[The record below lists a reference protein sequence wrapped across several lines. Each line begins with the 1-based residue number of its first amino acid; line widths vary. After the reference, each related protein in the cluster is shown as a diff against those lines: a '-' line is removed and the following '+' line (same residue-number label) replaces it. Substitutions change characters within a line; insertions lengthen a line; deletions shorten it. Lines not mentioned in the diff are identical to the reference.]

1 MKLHILLTSVGR
13 RGYLV
18 KYFKDAL
25 GDGGKI
31 YAANSIKCSAFVY
44 ADQTVITPLIYDEKY
59 IKFLKDYCI
68 DNNINA
74 IISLFDIDL
83 LMLAKHKKEFV
94 DIGVTVIVSSEK
106 VIEICN
112 DKWKTY
118 KFLKSKGFYTPDTY
132 INVDEALKSI
142 AYGTLQYPIVLKPR
156 WGMGS
161 IAVYTVENDL
171 ELRVL
176 YEKVENQIKDTYLKF
191 ESDSTMGN
199 NVLIQEKVRGQ
210 EYGMD
215 IINDLKGEFQI
226 NVVKKKYAMRSGE
239 TDCAITVQDRGLEK
253 YGEKI
258 STLLKHIGNLDVD
271 IIYDGEKSYILDMNA
286 RFGGGY
292 PFTHAAGVDLPR
304 AIIAWLNNDKCNEE
318 WLKVKYNVFAYKD
331 ISITKELIKYG
342 DNEIKSCEKR

>member
-25 GDGGKI
+25 GNNGKI
-31 YAANSIKCSAFVY
+31 YVANSVKCSAFAY
-44 ADQTVITPLIYDEKY
+44 ADETVITPLIYDENY
-59 IKFLKDYCI
+59 IKFLEDYCI

-83 LMLAKHKKEFV
+83 LMLAKHKKGFE

-106 VIEICN
+106 IVEICN

-118 KFLKSKGFYTPDTY
+118 KFLKNKGFYTPNTY
-132 INVDEALKSI
+132 INVDEALQSV
-142 AYGTLQYPIVLKPR
+142 ANGMLQYPLVLKPR

-161 IAVYTVENDL
+161 IAVYIAENDF
-171 ELRVL
+171 ELRVF
-176 YEKVENQIKDTYLKF
+176 YKKVEKQIKETYLKF
-191 ESDSTMGN
+191 ESNYTVGN
-199 NVLIQEKVRGQ
+199 NVLIQEKVSGQ

-215 IINDLKGEFQI
+215 IINDLKGSFRASI
-226 NVVKKKYAMRSGE
+226 VKKKYEMRSGE
-239 TDCAITVQDRGLEK
+239 TDCAITVQNRVLEE

-271 IIYDGEKSYILDMNA
+271 IICDGEKSYILDMNA

-292 PFTHAAGVDLPR
+292 PFTHVAGVDLPR
-304 AIIAWLNNDKCNEE
+304 AIIAWLNNDECNEE
-318 WLKVKYNVFAYKD
+318 WLKVKYNVIAYKD
-331 ISITKELIKYG
+331 ILITKGLSRI
-342 DNEIKSCEKR
+342 